1 MAFRPGPVGSWRGWT
16 SRTVEGSRSVTS
28 ARLTPS
34 ARPHNRLFPKTR
46 SWFALEAPIELL
58 SPLSV
63 LRVLFALAAVT
74 WSVTALV
81 ASGSGPGRDRMAVAA
96 GVTALLWVA
105 TLVRKE
111 ISATGSRILAGYWV
125 AVVALMVWWGG
136 ASAQSVVFA
145 LFFIPGT
152 VFTALFL
159 GRRDL
164 WADLGV
170 AGVSLWAAFA
180 PSQGIARALSLA
192 VWACLALSAAP
203 LAVLLLA
210 RAARRHDTV
219 DPDTGLPNGFGL
231 AQRLAEREQ
240 TTFVVAVIILEG
252 IGEAREALGYQVGTE
267 LLRRAVEDL
276 GQVLPGDAVIGRVE
290 GDELVVTLGLDGPRP
305 DGGAAR
311 TVAEDGAGSHAAP
324 PDPVA
329 EAGLP
334 TAVAGAGESL
344 AGTLIRG
351 IGAGRY
357 LVDDVEVSL
366 RAHVGLSA
374 APWDGTGM
382 AELVR
387 TASLSARRA
396 AATGRPFTWWHADHG
411 AMTVEDLALLGDLRR
426 APERGQLTLA
436 YQPQVAPGSATV
448 GAVEA
453 LLRWDS
459 LEHGRVPPGVFIPL
473 AERTGLIDR
482 LTRWV
487 VTEALDAQA
496 RWRQEG
502 LEVTVSVNLS
512 AKSLSVPDLAGWILG
527 QLDRRRLPATCL
539 TVEVTETAVAETGA
553 AAATLAPL
561 HRAGIRISIDD
572 FGTGFT
578 SLAAL
583 PTLPLDELK
592 VDQCFVLRAATSPAD
607 AAIVRTV
614 AELGHRMGLE
624 VVAEGVETAAS
635 AAWLAD
641 LGFDLL
647 QGYHF
652 ARPMAEVDLLAY
664 LRRPGTRLQVRPA
677 APGLAPGAWSRSPA

>member
-1 MAFRPGPVGSWRGWT
+1 MPLRPGPVGNWRGWT
-16 SRTVEGSRSVTS
+16 SRNGDRSPSVTS
-28 ARLTPS
+28 ARLTPE
-34 ARPHNRLFPKTR
+34 ARLGNRLFPKTR

-63 LRVLFALAAVT
+63 LRVLFALAVVS
-74 WSVTALV
+74 WSVMALT
-81 ASGSGPGRDRMAVAA
+81 SFGSGTDQVRLAVAA
-96 GVTALLWVA
+96 GVTGVLWVV

-111 ISATGSRILAGYWV
+111 IDVSGSRMLAGYWV
-125 AVVALMVWWGG
+125 VVVALLVWWGHG
-136 ASAQSVVFA
+136 SAPSVVMA

-159 GRRDL
+159 GRRHL
-164 WADLGV
+164 WAQLGV
-170 AGVSLWAAFA
+170 VVLSLWAALA
-180 PSQGIARALSLA
+180 PSEGVGRALSLA
-192 VWACLALSAAP
+192 LWGALALSAAP
-203 LAVLLLA
+203 LAVLIVA

-231 AQRLAEREQ
+231 AQRLAERDH
-240 TTFVVAVIILEG
+240 TTYVVAVVIPEG
-252 IGEAREALGYQVGTE
+252 IGQAREALGYQVGTE

-290 GDELVVTLGLDGPRP
+290 GDELVVTWGLDGP
-305 DGGAAR
+305 
-311 TVAEDGAGSHAAP
+311 
-324 PDPVA
+324 
-329 EAGLP
+329 EAGGPSSATPPEATDPTDPGDGDRLP
-334 TAVAGAGESL
+334 ARVVGAGESL
-344 AGTLIRG
+344 AGTLVGG

-357 LVDDVEVSL
+357 LVDHIEVSL

-382 AELVR
+382 DELIR

-396 AATGRPFTWWHADHG
+396 AATGQPFTWWHADHG
-411 AMTVEDLALLGDLRR
+411 AMTVDDLALLGDLRT

-436 YQPQVAPGSATV
+436 YQPQVAPGSAAV

-459 LEHGRVPPGVFIPL
+459 LEHGRVPPGRFIPL

-487 VTEALDAQA
+487 VAEALDAQL
-496 RWRQEG
+496 RWRDQG
-502 LEVTVSVNLS
+502 LEVVVSVNLS
-512 AKSLSVPDLAGWILG
+512 AKSLSVPDLAGWILD

-539 TVEVTETAVAETGA
+539 TVEVTETAVAETGVA
-553 AAATLAPL
+553 VATLTPL
-561 HRAGIRISIDD
+561 HQAGIRISIDD

-578 SLAAL
+578 SLATL

-592 VDQCFVLRAATSPAD
+592 VDQCFVLRASTSPAD

-614 AELGHRMGLE
+614 AELGHRMGLV

-635 AAWLAD
+635 AEWLAD
-641 LGFDLL
+641 LGIDLL
-647 QGYHF
+647 QGFHF
-652 ARPMAEVDLLAY
+652 ARPMAEVDLIEY
-664 LRRPGTRLQVRPA
+664 LRRPAARIGVVRSADQGRATGTRSP
-677 APGLAPGAWSRSPA
+677 SPA

>member
-1 MAFRPGPVGSWRGWT
+1 MPLRPGPVGNWRGWT
-16 SRTVEGSRSVTS
+16 SRNGDRSPSVTS
-28 ARLTPS
+28 ARLTPE
-34 ARPHNRLFPKTR
+34 ARLGNRLFPKTR

-63 LRVLFALAAVT
+63 LRVLFALAVVS
-74 WSVTALV
+74 WSFMALTS
-81 ASGSGPGRDRMAVAA
+81 SGSGTDQVRLALAT
-96 GVTALLWVA
+96 GVTGALWVV

-111 ISATGSRILAGYWV
+111 IDVSGSRMLAGYWV
-125 AVVALMVWWGG
+125 LVVALLVWWGHG
-136 ASAQSVVFA
+136 SAQSVVMA

-164 WADLGV
+164 WAQLGV
-170 AGVSLWAAFA
+170 VGLSLWAALA
-180 PSQGIARALSLA
+180 PSEGVVRAFSLA
-192 VWACLALSAAP
+192 LWAGLALSAAP
-203 LAVLLLA
+203 LAVLILA

-231 AQRLAEREQ
+231 AQRLAERDH
-240 TTFVVAVIILEG
+240 TTYVVAVVILEG

-276 GQVLPGDAVIGRVE
+276 GQVLPAGAVIGRVE
-290 GDELVVTLGLDGPRP
+290 GDELVVTWGLDRP
-305 DGGAAR
+305 
-311 TVAEDGAGSHAAP
+311 GSATP
-324 PDPVA
+324 PDTTDPGDGDRLPAPV
-329 EAGLP
+329 
-334 TAVAGAGESL
+334 VGAGESL
-344 AGTLIRG
+344 AGTLVGG

-357 LVDDVEVSL
+357 LVDHIEVSL
-366 RAHVGLSA
+366 RARVGLSA

-382 AELVR
+382 DELVR

-396 AATGRPFTWWHADHG
+396 AATGQPFTWWHADHG
-411 AMTVEDLALLGDLRR
+411 AMTVEDLALLGDLRT

-436 YQPQVAPGSATV
+436 YQPQVAPGSAGV

-459 LEHGRVPPGVFIPL
+459 LEHGRVPPGRFIPM

-487 VTEALDAQA
+487 VAEALDAQL
-496 RWRQEG
+496 RWRQQG
-502 LEVTVSVNLS
+502 LEVVVSVNLS
-512 AKSLSVPDLAGWILG
+512 AKSLSVPDLADWILD

-553 AAATLAPL
+553 AVATLTPL
-561 HRAGIRISIDD
+561 HQAGIRISIDD

-614 AELGHRMGLE
+614 AELGHRMGLV

-635 AAWLAD
+635 AEWLAD
-641 LGFDLL
+641 LGIDLL
-647 QGYHF
+647 QGFHF
-652 ARPMAEVDLLAY
+652 ARPMAEVDLIGY
-664 LRRPGTRLQVRPA
+664 LRRPAARIGVRSTTQGRPPGTRSP
-677 APGLAPGAWSRSPA
+677 SPA